1 MKTLAVVA
9 VVLVL
14 VLAVFATRKAR
25 KLDAMHKNVVKSRV
39 ALERALFDRSRRS
52 VELSRLGVLDVASAV
67 LLADVA
73 GEAMDAA
80 SAPLVDDG
88 LQSIVITDDA
98 GEPIAQQYTAPRVL
112 IESELSKVLRMTVDG
127 LDCSEID
134 EEAKTAIDALNKSRE
149 TVRLTR
155 RFHNNH
161 VALARRARST
171 FGARALRLYGKTTQ
185 PLTVD
190 LDDE

>member
-1 MKTLAVVA
+1 MKTVIIV

-14 VLAVFATRKAR
+14 ITLGVLAILKAR
-25 KLDAMHKNVVKSRV
+25 KLDAMHKNVVKSRIV
-39 ALERALFDRSRRS
+39 LERALFDRSRRAIE
-52 VELSRLGVLDVASAV
+52 VSRMGVLDIASSV

-73 GEAMDAA
+73 EEAIAAA

-88 LQSIVITDDA
+88 LQSIVITDTD
-98 GEPIAQQYTAPRVL
+98 GQPVAQQYDAPRVV
-112 IESELSKVLRMTVDG
+112 IESVLSRALRMTVDG
-127 LDCSEID
+127 LDCDEID
-134 EEAKTAIDALNKSRE
+134 ESAKEAIHALNKARE
-149 TVRLTR
+149 SVRLTR
-155 RFHNNH
+155 SFHNNH

-171 FGARALRLYGKTTQ
+171 AIARMFRLYGRTTQ